1 MRRDRVHRSLHR
13 SLHRPLHRSVHC
25 AVHRL
30 AGSSRRGFAAP
41 LRALLAGLAG
51 LAFIALPAQSSAA
64 SPATAYPERQIRMVV
79 PFAVGGTSDVLARLI
94 GQHLAEALGQQVV
107 IDNRPG
113 ANGNIGSDLV
123 AKAAPDGYTLLLV
136 ADGTMVINP
145 SMYPSLPFDPARD
158 FAPISRVAMVPLI
171 IVAHPSLKADTAAE
185 LIEMGRSDAAGLFFA
200 SAGPGSMGHLAGE
213 LLKIQSGLKMSHVA
227 YKGGGQAITDV
238 VAGQVPLL
246 VTALA
251 TAGPFLKD
259 GRLKA
264 VAVTSARRVGGAP
277 QVATVAESGVPGVA
291 GFDVSSWY
299 GIVAPKGTPE
309 PIVRRVHAEL
319 TRILRSPQT
328 RERLETLGAEP
339 LGDTPEQFA
348 TVIRDDLARW
358 AKVVKD
364 ANISFK

>member
-1 MRRDRVHRSLHR
+1 MLRAGVQRAGHRVAGRRGRGLATWLRV
-13 SLHRPLHRSVHC
+13 V
-25 AVHRL
+25 L
-30 AGSSRRGFAAP
+30 AGVTFTTLPAMA
-41 LRALLAGLAG
+41 
-51 LAFIALPAQSSAA
+51 PAQSNAQV
-64 SPATAYPERQIRMVV
+64 ATTTYPERQVRLVV
-79 PFAVGGTSDVLARLI
+79 PFAVGGTSDVLGRLI
-94 GQHLAEALGQQVV
+94 GQHLGEALGQQVV

-145 SMYPSLPFDPARD
+145 SMYANLPFDPARD

-171 IVAHPSLKADTAAE
+171 IVAHPSLRADSAAE
-185 LIEMGRSDAAGLFFA
+185 LIELGKSDAAGLFFA

-213 LLKIQSGLKMSHVA
+213 LLKTQSGMKMSHVA

-264 VAVTSARRVGGAP
+264 VAVTSGKRVSGAP

-299 GIVAPKGTPE
+299 GIVAPRGTPE
-309 PIVRRVHAEL
+309 PVVRRIHAEL
-319 TRILRSPQT
+319 IRILQSPQT

-339 LGDTPEQFA
+339 IGDSPEQFA
-348 TVIRDDLARW
+348 AVIRDDLARW

>member
-1 MRRDRVHRSLHR
+1 MLRAGVHRA
-13 SLHRPLHRSVHC
+13 LHRPADSP
-25 AVHRL
+25 
-30 AGSSRRGFAAP
+30 GRGVAARF
-41 LRALLAGLAG
+41 RAIVAG
-51 LAFIALPAQSSAA
+51 LAFATLPTMAQAQANA
-64 SPATAYPERQIRMVV
+64 SGGGAAYPERQVRMVV

-94 GQHLAEALGQQVV
+94 GQHLGEALGQQVV

-136 ADGTMVINP
+136 ADGTMIINP

-158 FAPISRVAMVPLI
+158 FAPISRVALVPLI
-171 IVAHPSLKADTAAE
+171 IVAHPSLKADSAAE
-185 LIEMGRSDAAGLFFA
+185 LIALGKSDAASLFFA

-213 LLKIQSGLKMSHVA
+213 LLKAQSGLKMSHVA

-264 VAVTSARRVGGAP
+264 VAVTSSKRVGGAP

-299 GIVAPKGTPE
+299 GIVAPRGTPE
-309 PIVRRVHAEL
+309 PIVRRLHGEL
-319 TRILRSPQT
+319 IRILQSPQI

-339 LGDTPEQFA
+339 VGDSPEQFA
-348 TVIRDDLARW
+348 SVIRDDLARW

>member
-1 MRRDRVHRSLHR
+1 MRRCPTGL
-13 SLHRPLHRSVHC
+13 
-25 AVHRL
+25 
-30 AGSSRRGFAAP
+30 FAC
-41 LRALLAGLAG
+41 LLAGVVTLGVLPGVSLAQ
-51 LAFIALPAQSSAA
+51 AANPSAA
-64 SPATAYPERQIRMVV
+64 GAYPERQIRMVV

-94 GQHLAEALGQQVV
+94 GQRLGEALGQQVV

-145 SMYPSLPFDPARD
+145 SMYASLPFDPVRD
-158 FAPISRVAMVPLI
+158 FAPISRVALVPLI
-171 IVAHPSLKADTAAE
+171 IVAHPSLKANSAAE
-185 LIEMGRSDAAGLFFA
+185 LIALGKDPAAGLFFA
-200 SAGPGSMGHLAGE
+200 SAGPGSTGHLAGE
-213 LLKIQSGLKMSHVA
+213 MLKSQSGLNMTHVA
-227 YKGGGQAITDV
+227 YKGGGQAVTDV

-264 VAVTSARRVGGAP
+264 IAMTSGKRVSGAP
-277 QVATVAESGVPGVA
+277 GIPTVAESGVAGVA

-299 GIVAPKGTPE
+299 GIVAPAGTPE
-309 PIVRRVHAEL
+309 PIVRRLHAEL
-319 TRILRSPQT
+319 AKLLQAPQT
-328 RERLETLGAEP
+328 RARLETLGAEP
-339 LGDTPEQFA
+339 IGDSPGQFGE
-348 TVIRDDLARW
+348 VIRNDLVRW
-358 AKVVKD
+358 AKIVKD

>member
-1 MRRDRVHRSLHR
+1 MSRFVPKGASCPRVA
-13 SLHRPLHRSVHC
+13 
-25 AVHRL
+25 AVI
-30 AGSSRRGFAAP
+30 AGFALSAV
-41 LRALLAGLAG
+41 ALLSDSA
-51 LAFIALPAQSSAA
+51 PARAQA
-64 SPATAYPERQIRMVV
+64 AYPDHQVRMVV
-79 PFAVGGTSDVLARLI
+79 PFSVGGTSDVLARLI
-94 GQHLAEALGQQVV
+94 GQKLGEALGQQVV

-145 SMYPSLPFDPARD
+145 SMYPNLPFDPARD
-158 FAPISRVAMVPLI
+158 FAPISRVALVPLI

-185 LIEMGRSDAAGLFFA
+185 LIERGKTDSGLFFA

-213 LLKIQSGLKMSHVA
+213 LLKIQSGLQMSHVA

-264 VAVTSARRVGGAP
+264 VAVTSAKRVNGAP

-299 GIVAPKGTPE
+299 GIVAPRGTPE
-309 PIVRRVHAEL
+309 PIVRRIHGEL
-319 TRILRSPQT
+319 TRILRSPQV

-339 LGDTPEQFA
+339 VGDSPEQFA